1 MKHKPDNVKPIRSVL
16 MGMGIPFQP
25 KNKNSSS
32 THTQSIHST
41 LLRQI
46 LHCFSRHAPFARL
59 FCAHLVPP
67 PLHHPTVH
75 CWLLLLFC
83 TIGGPFVSRAQTELH
98 SSSLPIDA
106 AFPISINQRQDTPS
120 QRHTQHEMVS
130 REGKTWE
137 CYQSTDALL
146 LHAIAISPFAFCFSS
161 CWVIAL
167 FIKHELV
174 DREHFSSVRDNGHT
188 ARLHAA
194 RDQRE
199 LTCYAGLCCG
209 MLHRFLSLR
218 QILTAERSHRK
229 HSG

>member
-1 MKHKPDNVKPIRSVL
+1 
-16 MGMGIPFQP
+16 
-25 KNKNSSS
+25 
-32 THTQSIHST
+32 
-41 LLRQI
+41 
-46 LHCFSRHAPFARL
+46 
-59 FCAHLVPP
+59 
-67 PLHHPTVH
+67 
-75 CWLLLLFC
+75 
-83 TIGGPFVSRAQTELH
+83 
-98 SSSLPIDA
+98 
-106 AFPISINQRQDTPS
+106 
-120 QRHTQHEMVS
+120 MVS

-146 LHAIAISPFAFCFSS
+146 LHAIVISPFAFCFSS

-174 DREHFSSVRDNGHT
+174 DREHFSSVRDYGHT

-229 HSG
+229 QRMTAEQMSKKERQTGHVALRGICTASVVKGVSPVNCTAQVLKFCHIFHVQYWSLQC